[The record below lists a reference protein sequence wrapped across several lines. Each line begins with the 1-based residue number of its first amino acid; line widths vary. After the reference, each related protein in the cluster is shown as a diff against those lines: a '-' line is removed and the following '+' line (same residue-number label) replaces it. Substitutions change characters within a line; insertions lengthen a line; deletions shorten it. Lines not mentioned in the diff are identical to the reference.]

1 MFSVQVSGI
10 LSVGSNRWSLSASI
24 QFNIIL
30 ATKSADRRLSTVKF
44 LSEFHV
50 PLKNQINQH
59 VPVVFRSRQRDL
71 DCCNCFFFFFRKAS
85 FYSFSKVV
93 GKQDFRFCN
102 SQQQRRTHHLNTHAR
117 LWDTT

>member
-1 MFSVQVSGI
+1 MSGI

-24 QFNIIL
+24 RFNIIL

-71 DCCNCFFFFFRKAS
+71 DCCDCFFFFFP
-85 FYSFSKVV
+85 
-93 GKQDFRFCN
+93 
-102 SQQQRRTHHLNTHAR
+102 
-117 LWDTT
+117 